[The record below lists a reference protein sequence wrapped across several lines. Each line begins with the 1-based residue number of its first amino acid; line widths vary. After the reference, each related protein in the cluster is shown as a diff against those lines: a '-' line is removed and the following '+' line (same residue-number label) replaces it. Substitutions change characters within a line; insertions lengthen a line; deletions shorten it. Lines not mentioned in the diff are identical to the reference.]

1 MPKTKNSKASSRTLT
16 RSRSKKNP
24 ESKTR
29 IEGPGFEI
37 VDLLSTMPSVRLLP
51 SKVGT
56 DLVKKLNDEWDDDV
70 VDYAKVEMVS
80 GGTSAGLWLAQVLG
94 SDKFDALARV
104 APKFHEALALAQARR
119 RDYLMDLFDR
129 DQPIPFMVVPELLF
143 LWKGERIALRQGG
156 EEFGGKLVSAAY
168 RSTWR
173 GEYIVITY
181 ETLVWR
187 GLGLQPVVARMEL
200 DRPVVDRRLADYGV
214 SVNVSSENA
223 ERLIARGKRVVAL
236 NEACAY
242 VQIVGNI
249 ERLRWHRWD
258 QIPATGRAIVD
269 QMGLGIFDP
278 EFQRDMSMLYEDG
291 GITLSVSGAA
301 RSSFTDA
308 DMFFVDP
315 YLMVFSLVAKKWGR
329 VSVDKVSDIVF
340 RHDAFEKLVLPPED
354 KQLIYSLVKNT
365 DPAVVSDVVD
375 NKGGG
380 CTLLLHGE
388 PGLGKTLT
396 AEAVAETLH
405 RPLYVVSVGELGTV
419 PEMLERKLHQ
429 ALSTAHRWNAVLLL
443 DEADVFLEAR
453 QSGDVH
459 RNAMVSTFL
468 RLLEYYNGVMV
479 LTTNRVTDIDK
490 AFYSRISLAFYY
502 ESFSGDTRLQVV
514 KNLLAVNGVELSAED
529 AAKIAAQECNGRQ
542 LKNVIRQARFLA
554 AEQQRAVTAE
564 DVMRILG
571 KLAAFEKFMAARRG
585 GGLVTHPTTGIPLP
599 PGAGP
604 HAPPLSS
611 WDAE

>member
-1 MPKTKNSKASSRTLT
+1 MSKTKNKVSTTPT
-16 RSRSKKNP
+16 RSRSKKAP
-24 ESKTR
+24 ESKTK
-29 IEGPGFEI
+29 IDGPGFEI
-37 VDLLSTMPSVRLLP
+37 VDLLSASPSVRFLP

-56 DLVKKLNDEWDDDV
+56 DLVKKLNDEWDDDI
-70 VDYAKVEMVS
+70 VDYSKVEMVS
-80 GGTSAGLWLAQVLG
+80 GGTSAGLWLAQILG
-94 SDKFDALARV
+94 SEKFDALARV
-104 APKFHEALALAQARR
+104 APKFHEALVVAQVRR

-129 DQPIPFMVVPELLF
+129 DQPIPFMVLPELLF
-143 LWKGERIALRQGG
+143 LWKGERIALRQGSA
-156 EEFGGKLVSAAY
+156 EFGGKLVSAAY
-168 RSTWR
+168 RNTWR

-187 GLGLQPVVARMEL
+187 GLGLQPVVARMEF

-214 SVNVSSENA
+214 SVNVSSESA
-223 ERLIARGKRVVAL
+223 ERLIARGRRVVAL

-242 VQIVGNI
+242 VQIAGNI
-249 ERLRWHRWD
+249 ERLRWHRWE

-291 GITLSVSGAA
+291 GITLSVSGAL
-301 RSSFTDA
+301 RSGFTDA

-315 YLMVFSLVAKKWGR
+315 PLMVFSLVAKKWGR

-396 AEAVAETLH
+396 AEAVAETQH

-502 ESFSGDTRLQVV
+502 ESFSDDTRLQVV

-529 AAKIAAQECNGRQ
+529 AAKIAAHECNGRQ

-554 AEQQRAVTAE
+554 AEQQRAVTAG
-564 DVMRILG
+564 DVLRILG
-571 KLAAFEKFMAARRG
+571 KLSAFEKFMAERRG
-585 GGLVTHPTTGIPLP
+585 GGLVTHPKTGPLASP
-599 PGAGP
+599 LAG
-604 HAPPLSS
+604 